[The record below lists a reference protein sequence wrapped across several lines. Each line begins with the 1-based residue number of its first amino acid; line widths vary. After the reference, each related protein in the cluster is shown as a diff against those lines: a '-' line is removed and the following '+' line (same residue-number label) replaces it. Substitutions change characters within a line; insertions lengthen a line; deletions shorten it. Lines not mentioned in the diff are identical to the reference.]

1 MMMSVYV
8 EVLLN
13 GDDLETPASEWCK
26 QFFYLLNCMMSV
38 KGDIFNIR
46 PQSHRPRDCCQRKM
60 CDPWLVEKRGEDVR
74 GCWLLLCEISW
85 NEGTLFTCLLG
96 CSLGYCIYLYSSI
109 SCTEAVNFSAN

>member
-13 GDDLETPASEWCK
+13 GDDLETPASQWCK

-85 NEGTLFTCLLG
+85 NEGTRCV
-96 CSLGYCIYLYSSI
+96 YLV
-109 SCTEAVNFSAN
+109 AR